1 MPCEPLILV
10 PGLLCDEDLWR
21 DQLPALAPLADATV
35 TMEQTRHPAID
46 AIAAAILAAAPPRFA
61 LAGLS
66 MGGMIALEIIRQA
79 PARVTRLALLDTS
92 ARGVHDEELAIRAG
106 RMAMVRAGH
115 VDIVMGLQLAR
126 FVPMTRLGDS
136 VLIDR
141 ALKMMRRVGAA
152 TYLRQE
158 QAVMTRADSRPSL
171 SAIRCPTLVL
181 CGRQD
186 AATPLVLSQE
196 IAAAIPGA
204 RLDVLEDCG
213 HLATM
218 ERPDAVNRALSA
230 WLAM

>member
-1 MPCEPLILV
+1 MARQPLILV

-21 DQLPALAPLADATV
+21 DQLPTLAPVADAVV
-35 TMEQTRHPAID
+35 TMEQTRHPTIG
-46 AIAAAILAAAPPRFA
+46 AIAAAILATAPPRFA

-66 MGGMIALEIIRQA
+66 MGGMIALEVMRQA

-115 VDIVMGLQLAR
+115 VDIVLGLQLAR

-136 VLIDR
+136 ALIDR

-171 SAIRCPTLVL
+171 AAIHCPTLVL
-181 CGRQD
+181 CGRLD
-186 AATPLVLSQE
+186 AATPLMLSQE
-196 IAAAIPGA
+196 IAVAIPGA

-213 HLATM
+213 HLSTM
-218 ERPDAVNRALSA
+218 EKPEAVNRALTE